1 MRESIVQLVFFV
13 ALVAVAAVLVGVLT
27 TGAAEYADAVDGGSE
42 REAGA
47 IDAEVALVND
57 AESDANYDGDRL
69 TLHVKNLGSDS
80 LDPGGLEVLV
90 DGAYHEPATIDAPA
104 EGWRAGSTLTVDI
117 EGDLDPGDHRAVVR
131 VDGAE
136 DRLTFEYR
144 IAFWTGDQPDLEAV
158 GDDRYAFNATDAGG
172 FDAAMATEPL
182 QDGATVEY
190 AVNDTDVATFGGEA
204 RADGETDGGEDAVTL
219 ELADGAED
227 GDVVEISLGTGWD
240 DDSIVVVIE
249 DDGGDDDEADDDGGD
264 DGTD

>member
-42 REAGA
+42 REAAA
-47 IDAEVALVND
+47 IDAELVLVND
-57 AESDANYDGDRL
+57 AESDANYDGERL

-80 LDPGGLEVLV
+80 LDPDALEVLV
-90 DGAYHEPATIDAPA
+90 DGEYYEPAAVDVPA
-104 EGWRAGSTLTVDI
+104 EGWRAGSTLTVDV
-117 EGDLDPGDHRAVVR
+117 EADLDPGDRRAVVR

-144 IAFWTGDQPDLEAV
+144 IAFWTADQPDLEAI
-158 GDDRYAFNATDAGG
+158 GDGRYAFDATDAEG
-172 FDAAMATEPL
+172 FDATMATEPP
-182 QDGATVEY
+182 QAGVDVEY
-190 AVNDTDVATFGGEA
+190 AVDDTDVATVGGEETA
-204 RADGETDGGEDAVTL
+204 GGETDGDGEDAVTL

-249 DDGGDDDEADDDGGD
+249 DDGEDD
-264 DGTD
+264 DGTDDENGTD